1 MIKTK
6 PKANSRRPATSVISC
21 KVCVTILVVFSNTDY
36 DSSFYRD
43 KQYLFFCLFSMS
55 GDQVDQTDH
64 DHTRTR
70 GMRKVGGNT
79 VIAAQADKDNSLMCY
94 LMHFDLISSR
104 IQSRIQSVFQPYFGQ
119 VQGSLRAHF
128 LLKKRLF
135 TYKHTR
141 LLGLCSTR
149 GGGGGG
155 LVCFSFPNSS
165 VCKFRLLKFWTGR
178 TLGKDEYFA
187 TKSPDQ
193 IDNGFTVI
201 LTSSLLC

>member
-1 MIKTK
+1 M
-6 PKANSRRPATSVISC
+6 SC

-64 DHTRTR
+64 DHTRER

-79 VIAAQADKDNSLMCY
+79 VIAGR
-94 LMHFDLISSR
+94 H
-104 IQSRIQSVFQPYFGQ
+104 GQ

-135 TYKHTR
+135 TCKHTG

-149 GGGGGG
+149 RGGGGVG
-155 LVCFSFPNSS
+155 VFSIP
-165 VCKFRLLKFWTGR
+165 
-178 TLGKDEYFA
+178 
-187 TKSPDQ
+187 
-193 IDNGFTVI
+193 
-201 LTSSLLC
+201 

>member
-1 MIKTK
+1 MKCKDMTMIKTK

-64 DHTRTR
+64 DHTRAR

-128 LLKKRLF
+128 LLRKRLF

-149 GGGGGG
+149 GGGGWCVFHS
-155 LVCFSFPNSS
+155 LTRRS
-165 VCKFRLLKFWTGR
+165 VNLDYSNFGQDVLWEKM
-178 TLGKDEYFA
+178 
-187 TKSPDQ
+187 
-193 IDNGFTVI
+193 NI
-201 LTSSLLC
+201 LRQKVWIKLIMASL